1 MFFIVSFVILISS
14 RGYTSSNKPHKRG
27 MKEMCFYLRK
37 NQTSQNWIR
46 LYVFNQSRSSDWNM
60 TSGID
65 IF

>member
-37 NQTSQNWIR
+37 NQTSQN
-46 LYVFNQSRSSDWNM
+46 
-60 TSGID
+60 
-65 IF
+65 